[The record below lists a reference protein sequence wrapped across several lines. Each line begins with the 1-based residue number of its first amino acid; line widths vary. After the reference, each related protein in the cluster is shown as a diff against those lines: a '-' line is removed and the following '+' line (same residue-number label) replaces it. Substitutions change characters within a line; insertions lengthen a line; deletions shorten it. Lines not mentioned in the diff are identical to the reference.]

1 MSAVPGN
8 YCGMRLIRIF
18 NVFGMKLGVF
28 MFLLGGKQFFHDNFF
43 LLMNFKQ
50 IEMSIS

>member
-8 YCGMRLIRIF
+8 YYRMRLIRIF
-18 NVFGMKLGVF
+18 NVYGMKLGVF

-43 LLMNFKQ
+43 LLTNFKQ
-50 IEMSIS
+50 IEMSIA